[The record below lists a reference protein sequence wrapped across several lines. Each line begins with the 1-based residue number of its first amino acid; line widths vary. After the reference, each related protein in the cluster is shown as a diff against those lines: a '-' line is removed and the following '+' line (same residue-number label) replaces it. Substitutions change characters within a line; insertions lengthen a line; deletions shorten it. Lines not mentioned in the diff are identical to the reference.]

1 MTRFYLDTSAAGELL
16 VEEAESSVLAAW
28 ADQDDVEVVAT
39 DLLETELR
47 RLAQRLA
54 IPQPNVTELLDRVD
68 LYEVAPSMFR
78 EAGVLPGRTLRSLD
92 ALHLV
97 GAIRLGVRA
106 IVTYDLRLAAAAG
119 EVGVAVLA
127 PT

>member
-1 MTRFYLDTSAAGELL
+1 MTRFYLDTSAAGKLL
-16 VEEAESSVLAAW
+16 VEEAESAALAAW
-28 ADQDDVEVVAT
+28 ADQEDVEVVAT

-47 RLAQRLA
+47 RLAQRLS
-54 IPQPNVTELLDRVD
+54 IPQPTVTELLDRVA

-78 EAGVLPGRTLRSLD
+78 GAGVLPGRTLRSLD
-92 ALHLV
+92 ALHLI

-119 EVGVAVLA
+119 EVGVAVFA
-127 PT
+127 PA